1 MPAAPPPTR
10 ASHHPSAAREAAE
23 GQLVQDMSALQVGSS
38 VGGSTEAQAGSGGG
52 NGAGSVGRGATRGR
66 REGGPREPRLME
78 TTRPDKITSKS
89 GEVGKP
95 LQLMVNYFNVVD
107 KTSWSIKQYRVDFD
121 PPEDNTR
128 FRKKL
133 LRAHQARLGQ
143 HYIFDGTML
152 FLERMLPEKVRAH

>member
-1 MPAAPPPTR
+1 MATT
-10 ASHHPSAAREAAE
+10 
-23 GQLVQDMSALQVGSS
+23 MS
-38 VGGSTEAQAGSGGG
+38 
-52 NGAGSVGRGATRGR
+52 
-66 REGGPREPRLME
+66 
-78 TTRPDKITSKS
+78 DKITSKG

-152 FLERMLPEKVRAH
+152 FLERMLPESEVEDSSFFTSSFFSFRWIIFFSPLL